1 MDTESI
7 FALATH
13 AGRAGIAV
21 FRISGPLAQSYVAH
35 VTHQPVPPP
44 RKAVCR
50 KLQDAGELIDD
61 ALVLWFPGP
70 ASFTGEDVA
79 GGVWIVGVWGTGAFT
94 GAPAAACAQRGADID
109 SKMVADK
116 LRTLARNC
124 M

>member
-1 MDTESI
+1 VRESVGPFFFTTFGATGAAGAVVAFGWSADTG
-7 FALATH
+7 FVGCGAV
-13 AGRAGIAV
+13 AGG
-21 FRISGPLAQSYVAH
+21 F
-35 VTHQPVPPP
+35 VPGTI
-44 RKAVCR
+44 
-50 KLQDAGELIDD
+50 AGED
-61 ALVLWFPGP
+61 G
-70 ASFTGEDVA
+70 A